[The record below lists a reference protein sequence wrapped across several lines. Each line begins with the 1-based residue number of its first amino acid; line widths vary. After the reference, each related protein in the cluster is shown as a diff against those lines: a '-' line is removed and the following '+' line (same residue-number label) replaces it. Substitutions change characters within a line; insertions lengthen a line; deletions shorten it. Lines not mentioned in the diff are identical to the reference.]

1 MKLVNLL
8 SSVVV
13 ESPLPKKL
21 LKEVSDKIKAK
32 LIGKFSQDTKDDEK
46 TIGGYIDDFEKYKN
60 GLPVEKRDISRYSY
74 SELKNI
80 IALKR
85 TQKRESDLFKEFKKK
100 EGGIENVSLKKTIR
114 KFLEIEEAFG
124 KGKDITKYKFLD
136 LQKVIDQSY
145 PKYLLKILSEKFK
158 KENPN
163 LTEDV
168 IMYYVQAYLDNF
180 NQLYEQMP
188 LATSLSFTDFEH
200 YIDASAKN
208 EDVDTKTDVS
218 DIEEV
223 YNNNNLLIFQPK
235 TRDQCIKLKNGRSWC
250 TSREG
255 TSNLFYNYR
264 LDNERTLYYVIDQDK
279 DYSDVNFAVVILV
292 DPDGDMSLA
301 DGTNSG
307 RYSGHNNIPWSEILT
322 KIPKLKGLEGVFKP
336 KPLTSEEKSLIDKIR
351 NSKVGDNPFETFANE
366 NEVEYWL
373 EIVNR
378 KVSDE
383 QFNNLTPN
391 LRKKYIALGHELTAG
406 QVRNSDSD
414 TMKYYLKKKVEALS
428 NKSIGNLSEGEIA
441 ILNLPMMAKLKE
453 SLKVKFA
460 TNFVFKDSA
469 VIELPSSNEGKYIA
483 LYGLKELFDSL
494 PDTITELV
502 IKNKSKDGAIKIEIP
517 NDIDR
522 FSNLENLSLTG
533 VVEELPESIGNLSRL
548 SVLGLPNN
556 PRLKS
561 LPKSLAKLE
570 ELDFI
575 LLEGSNPDIII
586 PEEVRARMKEEG
598 PGFYIWY

>member
-1 MKLVNLL
+1 
-8 SSVVV
+8 
-13 ESPLPKKL
+13 
-21 LKEVSDKIKAK
+21 
-32 LIGKFSQDTKDDEK
+32 
-46 TIGGYIDDFEKYKN
+46 
-60 GLPVEKRDISRYSY
+60 
-74 SELKNI
+74 
-80 IALKR
+80 
-85 TQKRESDLFKEFKKK
+85 
-100 EGGIENVSLKKTIR
+100 
-114 KFLEIEEAFG
+114 
-124 KGKDITKYKFLD
+124 
-136 LQKVIDQSY
+136 
-145 PKYLLKILSEKFK
+145 
-158 KENPN
+158 
-163 LTEDV
+163 
-168 IMYYVQAYLDNF
+168 
-180 NQLYEQMP
+180 
-188 LATSLSFTDFEH
+188 
-200 YIDASAKN
+200 
-208 EDVDTKTDVS
+208 
-218 DIEEV
+218 
-223 YNNNNLLIFQPK
+223 
-235 TRDQCIKLKNGRSWC
+235 
-250 TSREG
+250 
-255 TSNLFYNYR
+255 
-264 LDNERTLYYVIDQDK
+264 
-279 DYSDVNFAVVILV
+279 
-292 DPDGDMSLA
+292 
-301 DGTNSG
+301 
-307 RYSGHNNIPWSEILT
+307 
-322 KIPKLKGLEGVFKP
+322 
-336 KPLTSEEKSLIDKIR
+336 
-351 NSKVGDNPFETFANE
+351 
-366 NEVEYWL
+366 L

-428 NKSIGNLSEGEIA
+428 NKNIGSLSEGEIA

-502 IKNKSKDGAIKIEIP
+502 IKNKSKDGAIKIDIP